1 VIEPF
6 PSRRRTALRLAAGVA
21 AASVAVLLGATA
33 ASAHVRVDGQDAIRG
48 GEGVLTFLVPTES
61 DTASTTG
68 VTVIMP
74 TRTPIASVSV
84 QPIAGWTATVSTAK
98 LAKPITT
105 DDGRVTTY
113 VSRID
118 WKADA
123 GKGIRPGQLQ
133 QFLISAGPLPD
144 AAEVAFPT
152 LQHYSDGTTVNWNE
166 TASGGAEPVHPAPV
180 LTLAA
185 SDAPTAG
192 PRVSAAPEAA
202 QADGG
207 TATAGLAVGIAGI
220 AIAAAALIVALVAL
234 LRGSKRSTG
243 A

>member
-1 VIEPF
+1 MTDPF
-6 PSRRRTALRLAAGVA
+6 PSRRRTALRVMVGLAI
-21 AASVAVLLGATA
+21 ASVAVLLSATA
-33 ASAHVRVDGQDAIRG
+33 ASAHIHVGGVDATRG
-48 GEGVLTFLVPTES
+48 GTGVLTFLVPTES
-61 DTASTTG
+61 ATASTTE
-68 VTVIMP
+68 VTVTMP
-74 TRTPIASVSV
+74 SRTPIASAIV
-84 QPIAGWTATVSTAK
+84 QPVAGWTATVTTAK

-105 DDGRVTTY
+105 DDGQVSTF

-123 GKGIRPGQLQ
+123 GKGIGPGQFQ
-133 QFLISAGPLPD
+133 QFLVSAGPLPD
-144 AAEVAFPT
+144 TAEVAFPT

-166 TASGGAEPVHPAPV
+166 TASGGAEPAHPAPV

-185 SDAPTAG
+185 AGGPAASPSDGAAAPT
-192 PRVSAAPEAA
+192 A

-207 TATAGLAVGIAGI
+207 TATAGLAVGIAGV
-220 AIAAAALIVALVAL
+220 AIAAIALVVALIAL